1 MKGLSRSVSPRK
13 RTLLLAAVLLL
24 AFLLGYWLRGGD
36 RERGLSSEVALAPAQ
51 QTEIEEAKV
60 YACPMACVPPMKEP
74 GNCPICGMSLV
85 GVPAS
90 EQEEGGAPRLK
101 LSQEIMKTSGVETAT
116 VARKFVTA
124 EVRLFGR
131 IDYDPAHMSFVN
143 SFVPGLIDRVFVK
156 RPGQFVRWGQPLFSM
171 YSSDILAAQQQ
182 LLEAYKYV
190 PGFLEFQKSTPHVAR
205 EVEVQPLQRAKDPKK
220 RSLEEENALKT
231 IDAVRRKLT
240 ILGLPKRDIDEF
252 MTAGEA
258 TGLATVYSPMYG
270 QVIEQKAFEGTYVN
284 RGTSI
289 FVIGDPKHVW
299 LRLDSYETDYPW
311 LRQGQEVTFETDAY
325 PGEIFQ
331 GKVIT
336 IDPQFKVNTRT
347 FDVGVIFPDQGGRMK
362 PGMLVRAVIHAKMTS
377 DGRIANDQT
386 SESRAP
392 LVIPASAPLI
402 TGKRAV
408 VYVAVPDREGVF
420 EGREIV
426 LGPKAKDYYVVLG
439 GLKEGERVVI
449 SGNFKIDSAIQILAR
464 SSMMS
469 IPGGHPA
476 AGHHYHGGSEV
487 MEEDYQ
493 SDRMK
498 SRMPA
503 QTESEQTEHSMT
515 PQVTEPEKTERP
527 AVEKSARPTINR
539 RRPGMYGDSTRA
551 VPLTPGR

>member
-1 MKGLSRSVSPRK
+1 MWRKG
-13 RTLLLAAVLLL
+13 TLLVAALGL
-24 AFLLGYWLRGGD
+24 AFLLGYGLRGGD
-36 RERGLSSEVALAPAQ
+36 RESGAAFEAATAQ
-51 QTEIEEAKV
+51 VEQAAIEEAKV
-60 YACPMACVPPMKEP
+60 FACPMACVPPMKEP

-85 GVPAS
+85 AVSAS
-90 EQEEGGAPRLK
+90 EHEEGASPRLK
-101 LSQEIMKTSGVETAT
+101 LSQDMRKASGVETAPA
-116 VARKFVTA
+116 ARKFVTA

-143 SFVPGLIDRVFVK
+143 SFVPGVIDRVFVK
-156 RPGQFVRWGQPLFSM
+156 RPGQFVRWGQPLFSI
-171 YSSDILAAQQQ
+171 YSSDILTAQQQ
-182 LLEAYKYV
+182 LLEAYRYV

-205 EVEVQPLQRAKDPKK
+205 EVEVQPLQRSKDPKK
-220 RSLEEENALKT
+220 RSLEEESAIQT
-231 IDAVRRKLT
+231 IDAIRRKLT

-258 TGLATVYSPMYG
+258 TGLATVYSPLYG
-270 QVIEQKAFEGTYVN
+270 QVIEQKAFEGTFVN
-284 RGTSI
+284 RGTSM

-325 PGEIFQ
+325 PGEVFQ

-347 FDVGVIFPDQGGRMK
+347 FDIGVIFPDQGGRMK
-362 PGMLVRAVIHAKMTS
+362 SGMLVRAVIHAKLTS
-377 DGRIANDQT
+377 DGRIANDQM

-408 VYVAVPDREGVF
+408 VYVAVQDREGVF

-426 LGPKAKDYYVVLG
+426 LGPKAKDHYVVLG
-439 GLKEGERVVI
+439 GLKEGEQVVI
-449 SGNFKIDSAIQILAR
+449 NGNFKIDSAVQILAR

-469 IPGGHPA
+469 LSGGHPA
-476 AGHHYHGGSEV
+476 LGHHHHGGSEV

-498 SRMPA
+498 SRVPGPA
-503 QTESEQTEHSMT
+503 DSEQTEHSVR
-515 PQVTEPEKTERP
+515 PQVSGSEKTERT
-527 AVEKSARPTINR
+527 AVEKSGRPTINR
-539 RRPGMYGDSTRA
+539 RRPGLYGDSTRA
-551 VPLTPGR
+551 VPLAPGR